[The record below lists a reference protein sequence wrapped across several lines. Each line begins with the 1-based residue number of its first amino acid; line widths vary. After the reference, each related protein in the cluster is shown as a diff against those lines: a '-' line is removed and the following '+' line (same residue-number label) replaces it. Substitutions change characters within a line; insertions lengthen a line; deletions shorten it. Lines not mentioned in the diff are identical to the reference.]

1 MLNESQRTSL
11 TALAQCSIVHG
22 IRYGCPIKV
31 DTSQYDPILRAQGAC
46 FVTLHRHNQLR
57 GCIGALQA
65 KHPLV
70 EDVAINAYA
79 AAFQDPRFPPMK
91 KNEIDD
97 LSIHISVLSK
107 PEPIDFSTEEELL
120 KKMRPGVDGLILVD
134 RGHRGT
140 FLPSVWDTLP
150 EPKAFLQQ
158 LKLKAGLSE
167 DYWSDSIQIERYTT
181 ESW

>member
-1 MLNESQRTSL
+1 MFNESQRTTL
-11 TALAQCSIVHG
+11 TVLAHKSIVHG
-22 IRYGCPIKV
+22 IQYGHPIKV
-31 DTSQYDPILRAQGAC
+31 DITQYDPILGAQGAC
-46 FVTLHRHNQLR
+46 FVTLHRQNQLR
-57 GCIGALQA
+57 GCIGSLQV
-65 KHPLV
+65 KQPLI

-79 AAFQDPRFPPMK
+79 AAFQDPRFPPME

-107 PEPIDFSTEEELL
+107 SESIDFSTEDDLL
-120 KKMRPGVDGLILVD
+120 QKIRPGVDGLILMD

-150 EPKAFLQQ
+150 EPRAFLRQ